1 MPVADPVRDD
11 RTNVGPKGTVSMQ
24 FWALLKD
31 SIRESLDRKIFWVVL
46 AATLLVVLGM
56 ASIGFDEDRVSLC
69 FGLWETT
76 TQRFDPGTSVGRSA
90 LIGAVI
96 FLPMQLLLGWVGLI
110 LILIAT
116 AGFFP
121 TMMEP
126 GAADVLLTKPI
137 SRPRLFIYKYACSL
151 VFVLLQA
158 SAFVVL
164 TFVVMGVRW
173 GVWAPGYLL
182 SVPLLVLL
190 FSYVYCVSVLVAVKT
205 RSTVAAILLSLA
217 AWALYAAP
225 REAVE
230 TFEAFP
236 ELQKNPQLYQAAR
249 ALAWVPPKTGDVLY
263 FATRWAGGGTA
274 LDVMPPGVVAGEG
287 ADAREQMA
295 AARRTER
302 ERLET
307 SPWLSIGSSLAF
319 ESLVLLWAA
328 ASFTRRDF

>member
-137 SRPRLFIYKYACSL
+137 SRPRLFLYKYACSL

-158 SAFVVL
+158 SAFVVM
-164 TFVVMGVRW
+164 TFAVMGLRW

-190 FSYVYCVSVLVAVKT
+190 FSYVYCVGAGCGEDAEHRRGHPAEPRGVG
-205 RSTVAAILLSLA
+205 
-217 AWALYAAP
+217 ALCG
-225 REAVE
+225 
-230 TFEAFP
+230 
-236 ELQKNPQLYQAAR
+236 AAR
-249 ALAWVPPKTGDVLY
+249 GGRDVRGVPRATEEPTVVSGRTGAGVGPSQDRRRPVL
-263 FATRWAGGGTA
+263 RDPVGG
-274 LDVMPPGVVAGEG
+274 
-287 ADAREQMA
+287 
-295 AARRTER
+295 
-302 ERLET
+302 
-307 SPWLSIGSSLAF
+307 
-319 ESLVLLWAA
+319 
-328 ASFTRRDF
+328 RRDCPRRDAPWRRRR